1 LDSFAAAPLSIS
13 SYPPVDRRDRLAA
26 VCRAWLRPRQ
36 RGRDRPGGPGRRG
49 HRVQLLPPKEDLFYS
64 RLEAFGDQL
73 VEAIGARPA
82 GEPALAAFGRFLLD
96 SGGWLRQAEAG
107 DSAALDRLR
116 TVNRLIAASPALLA
130 REQLAIARSTRALA
144 DLLADQTGAGPGD
157 IAPRVAANALMGVQ
171 RALLGELRRR
181 VLAGEEPAR
190 LAADI
195 RASTRQALALLEHG
209 LGDYGAGP
217 PPRR

>member
-1 LDSFAAAPLSIS
+1 VGLRERKKEQTRRSIAETAWRLFTERG
-13 SYPPVDRRDRLAA
+13 YDRVSVAEIAREAQVA
-26 VCRAWLRPRQ
+26 EATVFNYFPT
-36 RGRDRPGGPGRRG
+36 
-49 HRVQLLPPKEDLFYS
+49 KEDLFYS
-64 RLEAFGDQL
+64 RLEAFGDEL
-73 VEAIGARPA
+73 VETIRTRPA

-107 DSAALDRLR
+107 DTAALDRLR

-144 DLLADQTGAGPGD
+144 DLLASQTGAGPD
-157 IAPRVAANALMGVQ
+157 DVAPRVAANALMGVQ
-171 RALLGELRRR
+171 RALLDQVRRR
-181 VLAGEEPAR
+181 VLAGEDPAR

-217 PPRR
+217 PRR

>member
-1 LDSFAAAPLSIS
+1 VGLRERKKAQTRQSIAETAWRLFAERGYDRVSVAEIARAAEVAEATVFNYFPT
-13 SYPPVDRRDRLAA
+13 
-26 VCRAWLRPRQ
+26 
-36 RGRDRPGGPGRRG
+36 
-49 HRVQLLPPKEDLFYS
+49 KEDLFYS

-73 VEAIGARPA
+73 VEAVGTRPP
-82 GEPALAAFGRFLLD
+82 GEPAVAAFGRFLLD

-107 DSAALDRLR
+107 DAAALDRLR
-116 TVNRLIAASPALLA
+116 TVNRLIATSPDLQA

-144 DLLADQTGAGPGD
+144 DLLAGQTGAGPDD
-157 IAPRVAANALMGVQ
+157 IAPKVAANVLTGVH
-171 RALLGELRRR
+171 RALLDEVRRR

-195 RASTRQALALLEHG
+195 RALTRQALALLEHG

>member
-1 LDSFAAAPLSIS
+1 VGLRERKKEQTRRSIAETAWRLFTERG
-13 SYPPVDRRDRLAA
+13 YDRVSVAEIAREAQVA
-26 VCRAWLRPRQ
+26 EATVFNYFPT
-36 RGRDRPGGPGRRG
+36 
-49 HRVQLLPPKEDLFYS
+49 KEDLFYS
-64 RLEAFGDQL
+64 RLEAFGDEL
-73 VEAIGARPA
+73 VETIRTRPA

-107 DSAALDRLR
+107 DTAALDRLR
-116 TVNRLIAASPALLA
+116 TVNRLIAASPALQA

-171 RALLGELRRR
+171 RALLDQVRRR
-181 VLAGEEPAR
+181 VLAGEDPAR

-217 PPRR
+217 PRR